1 MIILSFLEH
10 AALHALFGLI
20 IWYVLCLVAHWR
32 VFTKAGE
39 AGWKALIPVY
49 NEYVQYRICWSTKVF
64 WLSLLL
70 AVAASAILNTS
81 ESSFAVVGM
90 ACNIVYGLIVLITKI
105 KLARSFGHGVLFGL
119 GLLAATPIFTILLGL
134 DSSRYQ
140 GPQ

>member
-81 ESSFAVVGM
+81 ESSFAVVWM